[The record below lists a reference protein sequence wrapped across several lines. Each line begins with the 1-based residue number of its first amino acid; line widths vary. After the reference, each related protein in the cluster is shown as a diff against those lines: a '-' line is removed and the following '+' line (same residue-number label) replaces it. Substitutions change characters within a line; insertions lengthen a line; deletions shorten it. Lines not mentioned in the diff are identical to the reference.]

1 MIVHPGSNFSSELF
15 SLPCLWFEG
24 KKFSWEK
31 IYIQVC
37 FHQWKH
43 VGAKIT
49 FRRSFFSYM
58 IFPFCRVK
66 VSKTIFSEELNQIF
80 SVCFLKFFFFFSF
93 QEILWTSEYNRINTI
108 FIFFRCL
115 KSCGKNELF
124 FMGNWIKIYFP
135 YKLREK
141 SFKRNFFFKLVNFPK
156 LIFSTKLIF
165 FFLTKICNFLCHFL
179 LFFWHVKNLHLEFFR
194 RNFSCESQ

>member
-1 MIVHPGSNFSSELF
+1 MIVHPGSIFSSELF
-15 SLPCLWFEG
+15 SLPCLWFGG

-31 IYIQVC
+31 IYIWVC

-49 FRRSFFSYM
+49 FRRSFFCYM

-66 VSKTIFSEELNQIF
+66 MSKTIFSEEPTESNLF
-80 SVCFLKFFFFFSF
+80 CLFPEVFFFFFSF

-115 KSCGKNELF
+115 KSCGKNFTITFFHVKLNKNLF
-124 FMGNWIKIYFP
+124 CLKIFQ
-135 YKLREK
+135 KN
-141 SFKRNFFFKLVNFPK
+141 FFFFKLVNFPK
-156 LIFSTKLIF
+156 FIFSTKLIIF
-165 FFLTKICNFLCHFL
+165 FFDKNMYFFVSFFVIFLTCKKSASGVF
-179 LFFWHVKNLHLEFFR
+179 
-194 RNFSCESQ
+194 

>member
-31 IYIQVC
+31 IYIWVC

-66 VSKTIFSEELNQIF
+66 VSKTIFSEEPTESNLF
-80 SVCFLKFFFFFSF
+80 CLFPEVFFFFSV
-93 QEILWTSEYNRINTI
+93 
-108 FIFFRCL
+108 FRRF
-115 KSCGKNELF
+115 CGPVNITELIQFSYFLGVWNHVEKISQELF

-141 SFKRNFFFKLVNFPK
+141 SFKR
-156 LIFSTKLIF
+156 IF
-165 FFLTKICNFLCHFL
+165 FF
-179 LFFWHVKNLHLEFFR
+179 
-194 RNFSCESQ
+194 

>member
-31 IYIQVC
+31 IYIWVC

-49 FRRSFFSYM
+49 FRRSFFCYM

-66 VSKTIFSEELNQIF
+66 MSKTIFSEELNQIF
-80 SVCFLKFFFFFSF
+80 SVCFLKFFFFSF
-93 QEILWTSEYNRINTI
+93 QEILWTSEYNRINKI

-115 KSCGKNELF
+115 KSCGKISQELF
-124 FMGNWIKIYFP
+124 FMWNWIKIYFP

-141 SFKRNFFFKLVNFPK
+141 SFKRNSFF
-156 LIFSTKLIF
+156 
-165 FFLTKICNFLCHFL
+165 
-179 LFFWHVKNLHLEFFR
+179 
-194 RNFSCESQ
+194 

>member
-15 SLPCLWFEG
+15 SLSCLWFEG

-31 IYIQVC
+31 IYIWVC

-49 FRRSFFSYM
+49 FRRSFFCYM

-66 VSKTIFSEELNQIF
+66 MSKTIFSEEPTESNLF
-80 SVCFLKFFFFFSF
+80 CLFPEVFFFFFSF

-115 KSCGKNELF
+115 KSCGKNFTITF
-124 FMGNWIKIYFP
+124 F
-135 YKLREK
+135 
-141 SFKRNFFFKLVNFPK
+141 
-156 LIFSTKLIF
+156 
-165 FFLTKICNFLCHFL
+165 
-179 LFFWHVKNLHLEFFR
+179 HVKLNKNL
-194 RNFSCESQ
+194 FSL

>member
-31 IYIQVC
+31 IYIWVC

-80 SVCFLKFFFFFSF
+80 SVCFLKFFFFFSVF
-93 QEILWTSEYNRINTI
+93 RRFCGPANITE
-108 FIFFRCL
+108 FIKF
-115 KSCGKNELF
+115 S
-124 FMGNWIKIYFP
+124 YF
-135 YKLREK
+135 LGVWNHVEK
-141 SFKRNFFFKLVNFPK
+141 MNFFSWE
-156 LIFSTKLIF
+156 I
-165 FFLTKICNFLCHFL
+165 
-179 LFFWHVKNLHLEFFR
+179 E
-194 RNFSCESQ
+194 

>member
-15 SLPCLWFEG
+15 SLPCLWFGG

-31 IYIQVC
+31 IYIWVC

-49 FRRSFFSYM
+49 FRRSFFCYM

-66 VSKTIFSEELNQIF
+66 MSKTIFSEELNQIF

-93 QEILWTSEYNRINTI
+93 QEILWTSEYNRIYKI

-115 KSCGKNELF
+115 KSCGKISQELF
-124 FMGNWIKIYFP
+124 FMWNWIKIYFP

-141 SFKRNFFFKLVNFPK
+141 SFKRIFFFKLVNFPK
-156 LIFSTKLIF
+156 FIF
-165 FFLTKICNFLCHFL
+165 FNQID
-179 LFFWHVKNLHLEFFR
+179 LFFGQKYVIFCVIFCYFFDM
-194 RNFSCESQ
+194 

>member
-15 SLPCLWFEG
+15 SLSCLWFEG

-31 IYIQVC
+31 IYIWVC

-49 FRRSFFSYM
+49 FRRSFFCYM

-66 VSKTIFSEELNQIF
+66 MSKTIFSEEPTESNLF
-80 SVCFLKFFFFFSF
+80 CLFPEVFFFFFSF

-115 KSCGKNELF
+115 KSCGKNFTITFFHVKLNKNLF
-124 FMGNWIKIYFP
+124 CLKIFQ
-135 YKLREK
+135 KN
-141 SFKRNFFFKLVNFPK
+141 FFFFKLVNFPK
-156 LIFSTKLIF
+156 FIFSTKLIIF
-165 FFLTKICNFLCHFL
+165 FFDKNMYFFVSFFVIFLTCKKSASGVF
-179 LFFWHVKNLHLEFFR
+179 
-194 RNFSCESQ
+194 

>member
-1 MIVHPGSNFSSELF
+1 MIVHPGSIFSSELF
-15 SLPCLWFEG
+15 SLPCLWFGG

-31 IYIQVC
+31 IYIWVC

-66 VSKTIFSEELNQIF
+66 MSKTIFSEEPTESNLF
-80 SVCFLKFFFFFSF
+80 CLCPEVFFFFSF
-93 QEILWTSEYNRINTI
+93 QEILWTSEYNRIYKI

-115 KSCGKNELF
+115 KSCGKNFTITF
-124 FMGNWIKIYFP
+124 FPTINWGKIF
-135 YKLREK
+135 L
-141 SFKRNFFFKLVNFPK
+141 FFKLVNFPK
-156 LIFSTKLIF
+156 FILSTKLIIIFFLQNMQKKPF
-165 FFLTKICNFLCHFL
+165 FFHCL